1 MNTTLH
7 IPPQLRDADAY
18 VLNNSAG
25 KDSAAMLHLWATT
38 ATDAMLAR
46 TVVLHLDLGDAEWPG
61 VPALAAQQAAT
72 YGLPVEVRRRERGG
86 GLLDLVRDRG
96 RWPGPSTPF
105 CRSYL
110 KRDVAR
116 KFYTE
121 LTGRLGVTGRPIQ
134 IVTELGLRA
143 AESTVRSRRP
153 TIALDRGASSG
164 RRQVTTWLPIH
175 QLSTDAVWK
184 TVRASGIPP
193 HPVYQQ
199 LDRLS
204 CRLCP
209 FAGRRSLVT
218 AARMAP
224 DTALDYALVE
234 DEVGQPFRR
243 DLSMAQIIEAAERGD
258 TEPVRP
264 LRPYGAALHTL
275 PHRTEGCA
283 A

>member
-1 MNTTLH
+1 MSTTLH

-38 ATDAMLAR
+38 ATEEMLER
-46 TVVLHLDLGDAEWPG
+46 TVVLHLDLGEAEWDG
-61 VPALAAQQAAT
+61 VPALAARQAAA
-72 YGLPVEVRRRERGG
+72 YGLPFEVRRRERGG
-86 GLLDLVRDRG
+86 LLDLVRSRG
-96 RWPGPSTPF
+96 RWPGPGTPF

-121 LTGRLGVTGRPIQ
+121 LTARLEVTGRPAH
-134 IVTELGLRA
+134 IVTSLGLRA
-143 AESTVRSRRP
+143 DESTVRARRP
-153 TIALDRGASSG
+153 TLSTDRAASSG
-164 RRQVTTWLPIH
+164 RRQITTWLPIH
-175 QLSTDAVWK
+175 RLNTDDVWK

-193 HPVYQQ
+193 HPAYQH
-199 LDRLS
+199 LPRLS

-209 FAGRRSLVT
+209 FAGRAQLIT

-224 DTALDYALVE
+224 DTALDYVLVE
-234 DEVGQPFRR
+234 DEIGQPFRR
-243 DLSMAQIIEAAERGD
+243 DLSMEQIITAAERTD
-258 TEPVRP
+258 ADPVRP
-264 LRPYGAALHTL
+264 LRPYGASSCTVGE
-275 PHRTEGCA
+275 RTEGCA

>member
-1 MNTTLH
+1 MSTTLH

-25 KDSAAMLHLWATT
+25 KDSAAMLHLWAAT
-38 ATDAMLAR
+38 ATEEMLER
-46 TVVLHLDLGDAEWPG
+46 TVVLHLDLGDAEWDG
-61 VPALAAQQAAT
+61 VLALAAQQAAA
-72 YGLPVEVRRRERGG
+72 YGLPFEVRRRERGG
-86 GLLDLVRDRG
+86 LLDLVRERG
-96 RWPGPSTPF
+96 RWPGLSTPF

-121 LTGRLGVTGRPIQ
+121 LTNRLGVTGRPAR
-134 IVTELGLRA
+134 IVTALGLRA
-143 AESTVRSRRP
+143 DESTVRSRRP
-153 TIALDRGASSG
+153 TLALDRAASSG

-193 HPVYQQ
+193 HPAYQN

-209 FAGRRSLVT
+209 FAGRRSLIT

-234 DEVGQPFRR
+234 DEIRVPFRR
-243 DLSMAQIIEAAERGD
+243 DLSMAQIIEAAEREDPG
-258 TEPVRP
+258 PVRA
-264 LRPYGAALHTL
+264 LRPCGAALRTF
-275 PHRTEGCA
+275 PHRMEVCA

>member
-1 MNTTLH
+1 MSTTLH
-7 IPPQLRDADAY
+7 IPPRLRDADAY

-25 KDSAAMLHLWATT
+25 KDSAVMLHLWAIT
-38 ATDAMLAR
+38 ATEEMLER
-46 TVVLHLDLGDAEWPG
+46 TVVLHLDLGDAEWDG
-61 VPALAAQQAAT
+61 VPALASEQAAA
-72 YGLPVEVRRRERGG
+72 YGLPFEVRRRERGG
-86 GLLDLVRDRG
+86 LLDLVRARG
-96 RWPGPSTPF
+96 RWPGPGTPF

-121 LTGRLGVTGRPIQ
+121 LTTRLGITGRPAH

-143 AESTVRSRRP
+143 DESAVRARRP
-153 TIALDRGASSG
+153 AIALDRAASSG
-164 RRQVTTWLPIH
+164 RRQITTWLPIH
-175 QLSTDAVWK
+175 QLSTDTVWK

-193 HPVYQQ
+193 HPVYQH
-199 LDRLS
+199 LPRLS

-209 FAGRRSLVT
+209 FAGRAHLIT

-234 DEVGQPFRR
+234 DEIRQPFRR
-243 DLSMAQIIEAAERGD
+243 DLSMAEIIDAAERTD
-258 TEPVRP
+258 DDPVRA
-264 LRPYGAALHTL
+264 LRPCGTPTRTL
-275 PHRTEGCA
+275 RRRAEGCA

>member
-1 MNTTLH
+1 MSTTLH
-7 IPPQLRDADAY
+7 IPPQLHDADT
-18 VLNNSAG
+18 VVWNNSGG
-25 KDSAAMLHLWATT
+25 KDSAASLHLWATT
-38 ATDAMLAR
+38 APKDLLKR
-46 TVVLHLDLGDAEWPG
+46 TVVLHLDLGDAEWDG
-61 VPALAAQQAAT
+61 VPALAAQQAAA
-72 YGLPVEVRRRERGG
+72 YGLRFEVRRRERG

-121 LTGRLGVTGRPIQ
+121 LTNELGIIGRPAR
-134 IVTELGLRA
+134 IVTALGLRA

-153 TIALDRGASSG
+153 TVALDRAASSG

-175 QLSTDAVWK
+175 QLNTTDVWK

-199 LDRLS
+199 LGRLS

-209 FAGRRSLVT
+209 FAGRKALIT

-234 DEVGQPFRR
+234 EEIGVPFRR
-243 DLSMAQIIEAAERGD
+243 DLPMAEIITAAEREDPG
-258 TEPVRP
+258 PVRA
-264 LRPYGAALHTL
+264 LRPCGAALRTL
-275 PHRTEGCA
+275 PHRTGVCA

>member
-1 MNTTLH
+1 MSTTLH

-25 KDSAAMLHLWATT
+25 KDSAAMLHLWATS
-38 ATDAMLAR
+38 ATDEMLER
-46 TVVLHLDLGDAEWPG
+46 TTVFHLDLGSAEWEG
-61 VPALAAQQAAT
+61 VPALAAEQAAA
-72 YGLPVEVRRRERGG
+72 YGLPFEVRRRARG
-86 GLLDLVRDRG
+86 GLLDLVRARG
-96 RWPGPSTPF
+96 RWPGPGTPF

-116 KFYTE
+116 KYYTE
-121 LTGRLGVTGRPIQ
+121 LTTRLGVTGRPAH
-134 IVTELGLRA
+134 IVTALGLRA
-143 AESTVRSRRP
+143 TESTVRARRP
-153 TIALDRGASSG
+153 AVAPDRAAGSG
-164 RRQVTTWLPIH
+164 RRQITTWLPVH

-193 HPVYQQ
+193 HPVYRR

-204 CRLCP
+204 CKLCP
-209 FAGRRSLVT
+209 FAGRNALIT

-234 DEVGQPFRR
+234 DEIGQPFRR
-243 DLSMAQIIEAAERGD
+243 DLSMARIIEAAER
-258 TEPVRP
+258 EEPSPVRA
-264 LRPYGAALHTL
+264 LRSCGADPRTL
-275 PHRTEGCA
+275 PHRTGVCA

>member
-1 MNTTLH
+1 MSTTLH
-7 IPPQLRDADAY
+7 IPPQLHDADAY

-38 ATDAMLAR
+38 ATDRMLER
-46 TVVLHLDLGDAEWPG
+46 TTVLHLDLGDAEWDG
-61 VPALAAQQAAT
+61 VPALAAEQAAT
-72 YGLPVEVRRRERGG
+72 YGLPFEIRRRASG
-86 GLLDLVRDRG
+86 GLLDLVRARG
-96 RWPGPSTPF
+96 RWPGLSTPF

-116 KFYTE
+116 KYYTE
-121 LTGRLGVTGRPIQ
+121 LTSRLGITGRPAR
-134 IVTELGLRA
+134 IVTALGLRA
-143 AESTVRSRRP
+143 AESTVRARRSAVAP
-153 TIALDRGASSG
+153 DRAASSS

-175 QLSTDAVWK
+175 DLSTDAVWK

-193 HPVYQQ
+193 HPAYQR

-209 FAGRRSLVT
+209 FAGRNALIT

-234 DEVGQPFRR
+234 DEIGVPFRR
-243 DLSMAQIIEAAERGD
+243 DLSMAQIIEAAERED
-258 TEPVRP
+258 PAPVRA
-264 LRPYGAALHTL
+264 LRPYGAAPRTL
-275 PHRTEGCA
+275 PHRTGACA

>member
-1 MNTTLH
+1 MSTILH

-38 ATDAMLAR
+38 ATEEMLER
-46 TVVLHLDLGDAEWPG
+46 TVVLHLDLGAAEWDG
-61 VPALAAQQAAT
+61 VPALAAEQAAA
-72 YGLPVEVRRRERGG
+72 YGLPFEVRRRERGG
-86 GLLDLVRDRG
+86 LLDLVRARG
-96 RWPGPSTPF
+96 LWPGPGTPY

-121 LTGRLGVTGRPIQ
+121 LTARLGVTGRPAHL
-134 IVTELGLRA
+134 VTGLGLRA
-143 AESTVRSRRP
+143 AESTVRARRP
-153 TIALDRGASSG
+153 AVALDRGASSG

-175 QLSTDAVWK
+175 QLSTDDVWK

-193 HPVYQQ
+193 HPAYQHVP
-199 LDRLS
+199 RLS
-204 CRLCP
+204 CKLCP
-209 FAGRRSLVT
+209 FAGRSALI
-218 AARMAP
+218 ASARQNP

-234 DEVGQPFRR
+234 DEIGQPFRR
-243 DLSMAQIIEAAERGD
+243 DLSMTQIIEAAERTD
-258 TEPVRP
+258 ANPVRP
-264 LRPYGAALHTL
+264 LRPCGAAPRTL

>member
-1 MNTTLH
+1 MSTTLH
-7 IPPQLRDADAY
+7 IPPQLRNADAY

-25 KDSAAMLHLWATT
+25 KDSAAMLHLWATN
-38 ATDAMLAR
+38 ATDEMLER
-46 TVVLHLDLGDAEWPG
+46 TVVLHLDLGTAEWPG
-61 VPALAAQQAAT
+61 VPALAAQQAAA
-72 YGLPVEVRRRERGG
+72 YGLPYEVRRRERGH
-86 GLLDLVRDRG
+86 LLDLVRERG

-121 LTGRLGVTGRPIQ
+121 LTGRLGVTGRPAH

-143 AESTVRSRRP
+143 AESSVRARRP
-153 TIALDRGASSG
+153 AVALDRGASSG

-175 QLSTDAVWK
+175 QLGTDAVWK

-204 CRLCP
+204 CKLCP
-209 FAGRRSLVT
+209 FAGRRSLIT

-234 DEVGQPFRR
+234 DEIGVPFRR
-243 DLSMAQIIEAAERGD
+243 DLSMAEIITAAGREEPG
-258 TEPVRP
+258 PVRAA
-264 LRPYGAALHTL
+264 RPYGAALRTP
-275 PHRTEGCA
+275 PHGTGACA

>member
-1 MNTTLH
+1 MSTTLH
-7 IPPQLRDADAY
+7 IPPQLHDTDA
-18 VLNNSAG
+18 VVWNNSGG
-25 KDSAAMLHLWATT
+25 KDSAASLHLWGTT
-38 ATDAMLAR
+38 APKDLLKR
-46 TVVLHLDLGDAEWPG
+46 TVVLHLDLGDAEWDG
-61 VPALAAQQAAT
+61 VPALAAQQAAA
-72 YGLPVEVRRRERGG
+72 YGLRFEVRRRERG

-121 LTGRLGVTGRPIQ
+121 LTNELGITGRPAR
-134 IVTELGLRA
+134 IVTALGLRA

-153 TIALDRGASSG
+153 TFALDRAATSG
-164 RRQVTTWLPIH
+164 RRQITTWLPIH
-175 QLSTDAVWK
+175 QFSTDTVWK

-209 FAGRRSLVT
+209 FAGRRSLIT

-234 DEVGQPFRR
+234 EEIGQPFRR
-243 DLSMAQIIEAAERGD
+243 DLSMEQIIDAAEREDPG
-258 TEPVRP
+258 PVQA
-264 LRPYGAALHTL
+264 LRPCGAALRTP
-275 PHRTEGCA
+275 PHGTAVCA